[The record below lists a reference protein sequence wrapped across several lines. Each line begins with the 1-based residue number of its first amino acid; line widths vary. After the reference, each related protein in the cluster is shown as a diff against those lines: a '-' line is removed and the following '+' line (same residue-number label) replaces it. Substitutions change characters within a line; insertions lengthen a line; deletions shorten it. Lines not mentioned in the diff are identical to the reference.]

1 MPVKKYQ
8 RFVALGDSII
18 SDDYP
23 GPGLG
28 AASLLYRNDN
38 ERFPKFAGLDLLSHN
53 SNIEF
58 INFSKTGWMIA
69 DLVSAITRLAAGKE
83 STLIALS
90 IGGNDLLQAYAEG
103 RELPEVL
110 TQLESQ
116 LNSLIAELEALF
128 CDLTL
133 RVLNVYDPTDESGR
147 FQSGRF
153 LPDGPQA
160 LSALN
165 RV

>member
-1 MPVKKYQ
+1 M
-8 RFVALGDSII
+8 
-18 SDDYP
+18 
-23 GPGLG
+23 
-28 AASLLYRNDN
+28 
-38 ERFPKFAGLDLLSHN
+38 
-53 SNIEF
+53 
-58 INFSKTGWMIA
+58 
-69 DLVSAITRLAAGKE
+69 
-83 STLIALS
+83 
-90 IGGNDLLQAYAEG
+90 GGNDLLQAYAEG

-165 RV
+165 RVYAQVAGPRLVDIHSHCLGHGIRHADPTYRHFQAEDPSGWFKMDIEPNNRGAHEIRRALWGTL